1 MTREHVAGPPLTG
14 SWRLE
19 RWVAVADDGSETHPM
34 GEAPDGLLTYA
45 PDGTMITVL
54 GRSDRPAFATADLT
68 GGSVDERAAA
78 FGSFVAYGGRW
89 TLDGDHVVHAVE
101 TSLFP
106 NWVGSTQRR
115 HWQLIDGGA
124 RLVLTAPPL
133 EVAGTTRVQRLTWAR
148 LGPSRGERPPGEA
161 P

>member
-1 MTREHVAGPPLTG
+1 MIRDRDGAPPLSG

-19 RWVAVADDGSETHPM
+19 RWVAVAEDGSETHPM

-45 PDGTMITVL
+45 PDGTMITVI
-54 GRSDRPAFATADLT
+54 GRSDRPAFSTADLT
-68 GGSVDERAAA
+68 GGSVHERAAA

-89 TLDGDHVVHAVE
+89 ALDGEHLVHSVE
-101 TSLFP
+101 ISLFP

-115 HWQLIDGGA
+115 HWQLIDGDT
-124 RLVLTAPPL
+124 RLVLTAPPI
-133 EVAGTTRVQRLTWAR
+133 EVAGTTRVQRLTWTR
-148 LGPSRGERPPGEA
+148 LGPSRGDAPAGEA